1 MAMAR
6 ETAIDAVAKA
16 GAHLLAPGVAPQVVD
31 FVLDG
36 GEHGSAGSATEVE
49 PALLSLCCYQR
60 NHRRQPPAKIDLAML
75 QSIGKD
81 ILLDFYREGLDGTD
95 PRVSAFIEDDLIQG
109 GRYSNLPREEALASG
124 AKTPAELDC
133 RTERPPAA
141 PAAPARST
149 PARP

>member
-1 MAMAR
+1 MSIR
-6 ETAIDAVAKA
+6 VLVADDQEM
-16 GAHLLAPGVAPQVVD
+16 GVVG
-31 FVLDG
+31 F
-36 GEHGSAGSATEVE
+36 GSCGPV
-49 PALLSLCCYQR
+49 R
-60 NHRRQPPAKIDLAML
+60 DPP
-75 QSIGKD
+75 
-81 ILLDFYREGLDGTD
+81 EGLDGTD

-124 AKTPAELDC
+124 AKTPAELDR